1 MANNPQQREKTD
13 CFYRITTDQTTLYAL
28 SAQFIRFYF
37 QTAKSTV
44 STEKFAK
51 DFFVRNMI
59 EQNNPVLDIPFFLN
73 SIKKDFFPKEFRLIL
88 DPNNT
93 NAGGEDP
100 KKTISDAFLLRK
112 REIIAYYEELLKIAL
127 QSNTPTKLMTIAEFA
142 EYLSISQDTARE
154 LIKTNKI
161 PYYAISERGFRIS
174 VTALN
179 TFLAAKKSNKVAVT
193 SEIDGSKSFTA
204 IRDARAKQKVQ
215 KQAQQPQKSS
225 NTNAKPQ
232 QEQQK
237 KNQGQ
242 AQNQQKSKPNNQ
254 QNNNKNK
261 PQNAQN
267 QAKPK
272 PQKQQQI
279 GENQRKNSAVEA
291 EKEKKDDFVMPT
303 VKTLDVSINEPKKKQ
318 ESGVEKFNFDDPKNI
333 DFVGEDAETTLVDAP
348 KEQKEEKE
356 SKNETTE
363 NQNENQEKVSNDAP
377 LEQSNSA
384 KSEDKK
390 PKIDLEELNA
400 KPIPTKNELTIT
412 EAERQL
418 DEALKAQAEG
428 KSISDEKQEKP
439 EKPQKKARK
448 KKVEVFG
455 ADLTIDDM
463 MAEVKKAAKE
473 EPESAD
479 NKDVQAEE
487 KFSFDTEEEPED
499 IPKEPEESSKI
510 NADSDLDAEKETK
523 IQDEKTTK
531 EDTQP
536 TKKENTNTA
545 NEELDDADI
554 AKSITQ
560 ELSNQSSEEA
570 SNNADVE
577 PFGFSDDDFD
587 EDSIIT
593 PFVPAPHAD
602 AFADVEQGEEN
613 KENSSFDIIKENAD
627 EESDEAKKEPKA
639 AKKRRPS
646 IKYNTKE

>member
-13 CFYRITTDQTTLYAL
+13 CFYRITTDQTTLYAF

-73 SIKKDFFPKEFRLIL
+73 SIKKDFFPKEFRLML
-88 DPNNT
+88 DPNNQ
-93 NAGGEDP
+93 NAGGEEP

-112 REIIAYYEELLKIAL
+112 REVIAYYEELLKIAL

-161 PYYAISERGFRIS
+161 PYYALSERGFRIS

-179 TFLAAKKSNKVAVT
+179 TFLAAKKSNKIAVT
-193 SEIDGSKSFTA
+193 SEIDGNKSFTA
-204 IRDARAKQKVQ
+204 IRDARANQKAQ
-215 KQAQQPQKSS
+215 RQAQQPQKPS
-225 NTNAKPQ
+225 NISTKQQ

-242 AQNQQKSKPNNQ
+242 TQNQQKDKPNNQ
-254 QNNNKNK
+254 QNNNQNK

-333 DFVGEDAETTLVDAP
+333 DFVGEDAETTLIDAP
-348 KEQKEEKE
+348 KEQEEEKDL
-356 SKNETTE
+356 KNKPTGNTG
-363 NQNENQEKVSNDAP
+363 KASNDAP
-377 LEQSNSA
+377 LEQSEST
-384 KSEDKK
+384 KSEDEK

-400 KPIPTKNELTIT
+400 KPIPTVNALTIT

-428 KSISDEKQEKP
+428 KSTPDEKQEKP

-448 KKVEVFG
+448 KNVEVFG

-463 MAEVKKAAKE
+463 MVEVEKVAKE

-487 KFSFDTEEEPED
+487 KFNFDTEEEQ
-499 IPKEPEESSKI
+499 KEVEKSNET
-510 NADSDLDAEKETK
+510 NADGDLDSENYAEKPIEEDVKATR
-523 IQDEKTTK
+523 K
-531 EDTQP
+531 ES
-536 TKKENTNTA
+536 KNTA

-554 AKSITQ
+554 AKSIAQ
-560 ELSNQSSEEA
+560 ELSNRSSEEA

-577 PFGFSDDDFD
+577 PFDFSDDDFD

-593 PFVPAPHAD
+593 PVTSAPHTENSVMEAQK
-602 AFADVEQGEEN
+602 EQKE
-613 KENSSFDIIKENAD
+613 ENSSFDIIKENAD

-639 AKKRRPS
+639 AKKHRPL

>member
-51 DFFVRNMI
+51 DFFVRNLI

-73 SIKKDFFPKEFRLIL
+73 SIKKDFFPKEFRLML
-88 DPNNT
+88 DPNNQ
-93 NAGGEDP
+93 NAGGEET

-112 REIIAYYEELLKIAL
+112 REVIAYYEELLKIAL

-161 PYYAISERGFRIS
+161 PYYALSERGFRIS

-179 TFLAAKKSNKVAVT
+179 TFLAAKKSNKIAVT
-193 SEIDGSKSFTA
+193 SEIDGNKSFTA
-204 IRDARAKQKVQ
+204 IRDARANQKAQ
-215 KQAQQPQKSS
+215 RQAQQPQKPS
-225 NTNAKPQ
+225 NTSTKQQ

-242 AQNQQKSKPNNQ
+242 TQNQQKDKPNNQ
-254 QNNNKNK
+254 QNNNQNK
-261 PQNAQN
+261 PQNVQN

-333 DFVGEDAETTLVDAP
+333 DFVGEDAETTLIDAP
-348 KEQKEEKE
+348 KEQEEEKDL
-356 SKNETTE
+356 KNEPTE
-363 NQNENQEKVSNDAP
+363 NTGKASNDAP
-377 LEQSNSA
+377 LEQSESI
-384 KSEDKK
+384 KSEDEK

-400 KPIPTKNELTIT
+400 KPIPTVNALTIT

-428 KSISDEKQEKP
+428 KSTPDEKQEKP

-448 KKVEVFG
+448 KNVEVFG

-463 MAEVKKAAKE
+463 MVEVEKAAKE

-487 KFSFDTEEEPED
+487 KFNFDTEEEQ
-499 IPKEPEESSKI
+499 KEVEKSNET
-510 NADSDLDAEKETK
+510 NGDGDLDSENYAEKPIEEDVKATR
-523 IQDEKTTK
+523 K
-531 EDTQP
+531 ES
-536 TKKENTNTA
+536 KNTA

-554 AKSITQ
+554 AKSIAQ
-560 ELSNQSSEEA
+560 ELSNRSSEEA

-577 PFGFSDDDFD
+577 PFDFSDDDFD

-593 PFVPAPHAD
+593 PVTSAPHTENSVMEAQK
-602 AFADVEQGEEN
+602 EQKE
-613 KENSSFDIIKENAD
+613 ENSSFDIIRENAD
-627 EESDEAKKEPKA
+627 EESDEAKKEPEA
-639 AKKRRPS
+639 AKKHRPL

>member
-28 SAQFIRFYF
+28 SVQFIRFYF

-204 IRDARAKQKVQ
+204 IRDARAKQKAQ
-215 KQAQQPQKSS
+215 KQAQQPQKPS
-225 NTNAKPQ
+225 NINTKQQ

-237 KNQGQ
+237 KNHEQ
-242 AQNQQKSKPNNQ
+242 AQNQQKNKPNNQ
-254 QNNNKNK
+254 QNSNQNK
-261 PQNAQN
+261 PQQSQN

-272 PQKQQQI
+272 PQKQQQNS
-279 GENQRKNSAVEA
+279 ENQRKNSVVEA
-291 EKEKKDDFVMPT
+291 EKEKKDNFVMPP

-318 ESGVEKFNFDDPKNI
+318 ESDVEKFDFDDPKNI

-377 LEQSNSA
+377 LEQSE
-384 KSEDKK
+384 SEKPEDEK

-479 NKDVQAEE
+479 NKDVQVKE

-499 IPKEPEESSKI
+499 ALKEPKKSSKI
-510 NADSDLDAEKETK
+510 NANRDLDVENDAEKSVE
-523 IQDEKTTK
+523 
-531 EDTQP
+531 EDAQP
-536 TKKENTNTA
+536 TEKENTNTA

-554 AKSITQ
+554 AKSIAQ

-577 PFGFSDDDFD
+577 PFDFSDDDFD

-593 PFVPAPHAD
+593 PVTSAPHTENSVMEAQK
-602 AFADVEQGEEN
+602 EQKE
-613 KENSSFDIIKENAD
+613 ENSSSDIIKENAD

-639 AKKRRPS
+639 AKKHRPL

>member
-51 DFFVRNMI
+51 DFFMRNLI

-73 SIKKDFFPKEFRLIL
+73 SIKKDFFPKEFRLML
-88 DPNNT
+88 DPNNQ
-93 NAGGEDP
+93 NAGGEET

-112 REIIAYYEELLKIAL
+112 REVIAYYEELLKIAL

-161 PYYAISERGFRIS
+161 PYYALSERGFRIS

-179 TFLAAKKSNKVAVT
+179 TFLAAKKSNKIAVT
-193 SEIDGSKSFTA
+193 SEIDGNKSFTA
-204 IRDARAKQKVQ
+204 IRDARANQKAQ
-215 KQAQQPQKSS
+215 RQAQQPQKPS
-225 NTNAKPQ
+225 NTSTKQQ

-242 AQNQQKSKPNNQ
+242 TQNQQKDKPNNQ
-254 QNNNKNK
+254 QNNNQNK
-261 PQNAQN
+261 PQNVQN

-333 DFVGEDAETTLVDAP
+333 DFVGEDAETTLIDAP
-348 KEQKEEKE
+348 KEQEEEKDL
-356 SKNETTE
+356 KNKPTE
-363 NQNENQEKVSNDAP
+363 NTGKASNDAP
-377 LEQSNSA
+377 LEQSESI
-384 KSEDKK
+384 KSEDEK

-400 KPIPTKNELTIT
+400 KPIPTVNALTIT

-428 KSISDEKQEKP
+428 KSTPDEKQEKP

-448 KKVEVFG
+448 KNVEVFG

-463 MAEVKKAAKE
+463 MVEVEKVAKE

-487 KFSFDTEEEPED
+487 KFNFDTEEEQ
-499 IPKEPEESSKI
+499 KEVEKSNET
-510 NADSDLDAEKETK
+510 NGDGDLDSENYAEKPIEEDVKATR
-523 IQDEKTTK
+523 K
-531 EDTQP
+531 ES
-536 TKKENTNTA
+536 KNTA

-554 AKSITQ
+554 AKSIAQ
-560 ELSNQSSEEA
+560 ERSNRSSEEA

-577 PFGFSDDDFD
+577 PFDFSDDDFD

-593 PFVPAPHAD
+593 PVTSAPHTENSVMEAQK
-602 AFADVEQGEEN
+602 EQKE
-613 KENSSFDIIKENAD
+613 ENSSFDIIKENAD

-639 AKKRRPS
+639 AKKHRPL

>member
-51 DFFVRNMI
+51 DFFVRNLI

-73 SIKKDFFPKEFRLIL
+73 SIKKDFFPKEFRLML
-88 DPNNT
+88 DPNSQ
-93 NAGGEDP
+93 NAGGEEP

-112 REIIAYYEELLKIAL
+112 REVIAYYEELLKIAL

-161 PYYAISERGFRIS
+161 PYYALSERGFRIS
-174 VTALN
+174 VTAMN
-179 TFLAAKKSNKVAVT
+179 TFLAAKKSNKIAVT
-193 SEIDGSKSFTA
+193 SEIDGGKSFTA
-204 IRDARAKQKVQ
+204 IRDTRTKQKTQ
-215 KQAQQPQKSS
+215 KQAQQLQKPS
-225 NTNAKPQ
+225 NINTKQQ

-237 KNQGQ
+237 KNHEQ
-242 AQNQQKSKPNNQ
+242 AQNQQKNKPNNQ
-254 QNNNKNK
+254 QNSNQNKS
-261 PQNAQN
+261 QQSQN

-272 PQKQQQI
+272 PQKRQQN
-279 GENQRKNSAVEA
+279 GENQRKNSAIEA
-291 EKEKKDDFVMPT
+291 EKEKKDNFVMPP

-318 ESGVEKFNFDDPKNI
+318 ESDVEKFDFDDPKNI
-333 DFVGEDAETTLVDAP
+333 DFVGEDAENALVDAP
-348 KEQKEEKE
+348 KEQGEEKE
-356 SKNETTE
+356 SKNKTTE

-384 KSEDKK
+384 KSEDEK

-479 NKDVQAEE
+479 DKDVQVEE

-499 IPKEPEESSKI
+499 ALKEPKKSSKI
-510 NADSDLDAEKETK
+510 NADRDLDVENDAEKSVE
-523 IQDEKTTK
+523 
-531 EDTQP
+531 EDAQP
-536 TKKENTNTA
+536 TEKENTNTA

-554 AKSITQ
+554 AKSIAQ

-577 PFGFSDDDFD
+577 SFDFSDDDFD
-587 EDSIIT
+587 EEDSIIT
-593 PFVPAPHAD
+593 PFAPASRAD
-602 AFADVEQGEEN
+602 AFASVEQEEGRE
-613 KENSSFDIIKENAD
+613 ENSSFDIIEENAD
-627 EESDEAKKEPKA
+627 EESDKVKKEPKTA
-639 AKKRRPS
+639 RKRRPS

>member
-254 QNNNKNK
+254 QNSNQNK
-261 PQNAQN
+261 PQQPQN
-267 QAKPK
+267 QTKPK
-272 PQKQQQI
+272 PQKQQQNS
-279 GENQRKNSAVEA
+279 ENQRKNSVVEA
-291 EKEKKDDFVMPT
+291 EKEKKDNFVMPP

-318 ESGVEKFNFDDPKNI
+318 ESDVEKFDFDDPKNI

-377 LEQSNSA
+377 LEQSE
-384 KSEDKK
+384 SEKPEDEK

-499 IPKEPEESSKI
+499 ALKESKKSSKI
-510 NADSDLDAEKETK
+510 NADRDLDVENDAEKSVE
-523 IQDEKTTK
+523 
-531 EDTQP
+531 EDAQP
-536 TKKENTNTA
+536 TEKENTNTA

-554 AKSITQ
+554 AKSIAQ
-560 ELSNQSSEEA
+560 ELSNQISEEA

-577 PFGFSDDDFD
+577 PFDFSDDDFD

-593 PFVPAPHAD
+593 PFAPASRAD
-602 AFADVEQGEEN
+602 AFAGVEQEEGRE
-613 KENSSFDIIKENAD
+613 ENSSFDIIEENAD
-627 EESDEAKKEPKA
+627 EESDKVKKESKTA
-639 AKKRRPS
+639 RKRRPL

>member
-51 DFFVRNMI
+51 DFFVRNLI

-73 SIKKDFFPKEFRLIL
+73 SIKKDFFPKEFRLML
-88 DPNNT
+88 DPNNQ
-93 NAGGEDP
+93 NAGGEET

-112 REIIAYYEELLKIAL
+112 REVIAYYEELLKIAL

-161 PYYAISERGFRIS
+161 PYYALSERGFRIS

-179 TFLAAKKSNKVAVT
+179 TFLAAKKSNKIAVT

-204 IRDARAKQKVQ
+204 IRDARVNQKAQ
-215 KQAQQPQKSS
+215 RQGQQPQKPS
-225 NTNAKPQ
+225 NTNTKQQ

-242 AQNQQKSKPNNQ
+242 TQNQQKDKPNNQ
-254 QNNNKNK
+254 QNNNQNK

-279 GENQRKNSAVEA
+279 SENQRKNSAVEA

-333 DFVGEDAETTLVDAP
+333 DFVGEDTETTLIDAP
-348 KEQKEEKE
+348 KEQEEEKDL
-356 SKNETTE
+356 KNKPTE
-363 NQNENQEKVSNDAP
+363 NTGKASNDAP
-377 LEQSNSA
+377 LEQSEST
-384 KSEDKK
+384 KSEDEK

-400 KPIPTKNELTIT
+400 KPIPTVNALTIT

-418 DEALKAQAEG
+418 DEALKAQEEG
-428 KSISDEKQEKP
+428 KSTPDEKQEKP

-448 KKVEVFG
+448 KNVEVFG

-463 MAEVKKAAKE
+463 MVEVEKVAKE

-487 KFSFDTEEEPED
+487 KFNFDTEEEQ
-499 IPKEPEESSKI
+499 KEVEKSNET
-510 NADSDLDAEKETK
+510 NGDGDLDSENYAEKPIEEDVKATR
-523 IQDEKTTK
+523 K
-531 EDTQP
+531 ES
-536 TKKENTNTA
+536 KNTA

-554 AKSITQ
+554 AKSIAQ
-560 ELSNQSSEEA
+560 ELSNRSSEEA

-577 PFGFSDDDFD
+577 PFDFSDDDFD

-593 PFVPAPHAD
+593 PVTSAPHTENSVMEAQK
-602 AFADVEQGEEN
+602 EQKE
-613 KENSSFDIIKENAD
+613 ENSSFDIIKENAD

-639 AKKRRPS
+639 AKKHRPL

>member
-51 DFFVRNMI
+51 DFFVRNLI

-73 SIKKDFFPKEFRLIL
+73 SIKKDFFPKEFRLML
-88 DPNNT
+88 DPNNQ
-93 NAGGEDP
+93 NAGGEET

-112 REIIAYYEELLKIAL
+112 REVIAYYEELLKIAL

-161 PYYAISERGFRIS
+161 PYYALSERGFRIS

-179 TFLAAKKSNKVAVT
+179 TFLAAKKSNKIAVT
-193 SEIDGSKSFTA
+193 SEIDGNKSFTA
-204 IRDARAKQKVQ
+204 IRDARANQKAQ
-215 KQAQQPQKSS
+215 RQAQQPQKPS
-225 NTNAKPQ
+225 NTSTKQQ

-242 AQNQQKSKPNNQ
+242 TQNQQKDKPNNQ
-254 QNNNKNK
+254 QNNNQNK

-333 DFVGEDAETTLVDAP
+333 DFVGEDAETTLIDAP
-348 KEQKEEKE
+348 KEQEEEKDL
-356 SKNETTE
+356 KNKPTE
-363 NQNENQEKVSNDAP
+363 NTGKASNDAP
-377 LEQSNSA
+377 LEQSEST
-384 KSEDKK
+384 KSEDEK

-400 KPIPTKNELTIT
+400 KPIPTVNALTIT

-428 KSISDEKQEKP
+428 KSTPDEKQEKP

-448 KKVEVFG
+448 KNVEVFG

-463 MAEVKKAAKE
+463 MVEVEKVAKE

-487 KFSFDTEEEPED
+487 KFNFDTEEEQ
-499 IPKEPEESSKI
+499 KEVEKSNET
-510 NADSDLDAEKETK
+510 NGDGDLDSENYAEKPIEEDVKATR
-523 IQDEKTTK
+523 K
-531 EDTQP
+531 ES
-536 TKKENTNTA
+536 KNTV

-554 AKSITQ
+554 AKSIAQ
-560 ELSNQSSEEA
+560 ELSNRSSEKA

-577 PFGFSDDDFD
+577 PFDFSDDDFD

-593 PFVPAPHAD
+593 PVTSAPHTENSVMEAQK
-602 AFADVEQGEEN
+602 EQKE
-613 KENSSFDIIKENAD
+613 ENSSFDIIKENAD

-639 AKKRRPS
+639 AKKHRPL

>member
-204 IRDARAKQKVQ
+204 IRDTRAKQKVQ

-254 QNNNKNK
+254 QNSNQNK
-261 PQNAQN
+261 PQQPQN
-267 QAKPK
+267 QTKPK
-272 PQKQQQI
+272 PQKQQQNS
-279 GENQRKNSAVEA
+279 ENQRKNSVVEA
-291 EKEKKDDFVMPT
+291 EKEKKDNFVMPP

-318 ESGVEKFNFDDPKNI
+318 ESDVEKFDFDDPKNI

-363 NQNENQEKVSNDAP
+363 NQKENQEKVSNDAP
-377 LEQSNSA
+377 LEQSE
-384 KSEDKK
+384 SEKPEDEK

-499 IPKEPEESSKI
+499 ALKESKKSSKI
-510 NADSDLDAEKETK
+510 NADRDLDVENDAEKSVE
-523 IQDEKTTK
+523 
-531 EDTQP
+531 EDAQP
-536 TKKENTNTA
+536 TEKENTNTA

-554 AKSITQ
+554 AKSIAQ

-577 PFGFSDDDFD
+577 PFDFSDDDFD

-593 PFVPAPHAD
+593 PFAPASRAD
-602 AFADVEQGEEN
+602 AFAGVEQEEGRE
-613 KENSSFDIIKENAD
+613 ENSSFDIIEENAD
-627 EESDEAKKEPKA
+627 EESDKVKKESKTA
-639 AKKRRPS
+639 RKRRPL

>member
-51 DFFVRNMI
+51 DFFVRNLI

-73 SIKKDFFPKEFRLIL
+73 SIKKDFFPKEFRLML
-88 DPNNT
+88 DPNNQ
-93 NAGGEDP
+93 NAGGEET

-112 REIIAYYEELLKIAL
+112 REVIAYYEELLKIAL

-161 PYYAISERGFRIS
+161 PYYALSERGFRIS

-179 TFLAAKKSNKVAVT
+179 TFLAAKKSNKIAVT
-193 SEIDGSKSFTA
+193 SEIDGNKSFTA
-204 IRDARAKQKVQ
+204 IRDARANQKAQ
-215 KQAQQPQKSS
+215 RQAQQPQKPS
-225 NTNAKPQ
+225 NTSTKQQ

-242 AQNQQKSKPNNQ
+242 TQNQQKDKPNNQ
-254 QNNNKNK
+254 QNNNQNK

-279 GENQRKNSAVEA
+279 GENQRKNSIIEA

-348 KEQKEEKE
+348 KEQEEEKDL
-356 SKNETTE
+356 KNEPTE
-363 NQNENQEKVSNDAP
+363 NTGKASNDAP
-377 LEQSNSA
+377 LEQSESI
-384 KSEDKK
+384 KSEDEK

-400 KPIPTKNELTIT
+400 KPIPTVNALTIT

-428 KSISDEKQEKP
+428 KSTPDEKQEKP

-448 KKVEVFG
+448 KNVEVFG

-463 MAEVKKAAKE
+463 MVEVEKAAKE

-487 KFSFDTEEEPED
+487 KFNFDTEEEQ
-499 IPKEPEESSKI
+499 KEVEKSNET
-510 NADSDLDAEKETK
+510 NGDGDLDSENYAEKPIEEDVKATR
-523 IQDEKTTK
+523 K
-531 EDTQP
+531 ES
-536 TKKENTNTA
+536 KNTA

-554 AKSITQ
+554 AKSIAQ
-560 ELSNQSSEEA
+560 ELSNRSSEEA

-577 PFGFSDDDFD
+577 PFDFSDDDFD

-593 PFVPAPHAD
+593 PVTSAPHTENSVMEAQK
-602 AFADVEQGEEN
+602 EQKE
-613 KENSSFDIIKENAD
+613 ENSSFDIIKENAD

-639 AKKRRPS
+639 AKKHRPL

>member
-51 DFFVRNMI
+51 DFFVRNLI

-73 SIKKDFFPKEFRLIL
+73 SIKKDFFPKEFRLML
-88 DPNNT
+88 DPNSQ
-93 NAGGEDP
+93 NAGGEEP

-112 REIIAYYEELLKIAL
+112 REVIAYYEELLKIAL

-161 PYYAISERGFRIS
+161 PYYALSERGFRIS
-174 VTALN
+174 VTAMN
-179 TFLAAKKSNKVAVT
+179 TFLAAKKSNKIAVI
-193 SEIDGSKSFTA
+193 SEIDGGKSFTA
-204 IRDARAKQKVQ
+204 IRDTRTKQKTQ
-215 KQAQQPQKSS
+215 KQAQQLQKPS
-225 NTNAKPQ
+225 NINTKQQ

-237 KNQGQ
+237 KNHEQ
-242 AQNQQKSKPNNQ
+242 AQNQQKNKPNNQ
-254 QNNNKNK
+254 QNSNQNK
-261 PQNAQN
+261 PQQSQN

-272 PQKQQQI
+272 PQKRQQN
-279 GENQRKNSAVEA
+279 GENQRKNSAIEA
-291 EKEKKDDFVMPT
+291 EKEKKDNFVMPP

-318 ESGVEKFNFDDPKNI
+318 ESDVEKFDFDDPKNI
-333 DFVGEDAETTLVDAP
+333 DFVGEDAENALVDAP
-348 KEQKEEKE
+348 KEQGEEKE
-356 SKNETTE
+356 SKNKTTE

-384 KSEDKK
+384 KSEDEK

-479 NKDVQAEE
+479 DKDVQVEE

-499 IPKEPEESSKI
+499 ALKEPKKSSKI
-510 NADSDLDAEKETK
+510 NADRDLDVENDAEKSVE
-523 IQDEKTTK
+523 
-531 EDTQP
+531 EDAQP
-536 TKKENTNTA
+536 TEKENTNTA

-554 AKSITQ
+554 AKSIAQ

-577 PFGFSDDDFD
+577 SFDFSDDDFD
-587 EDSIIT
+587 EEDSIIT
-593 PFVPAPHAD
+593 PFAPASRAD
-602 AFADVEQGEEN
+602 AFASVEQEEGRE
-613 KENSSFDIIKENAD
+613 ENSSFDIIEENAD
-627 EESDEAKKEPKA
+627 EESDKVKKEPKTA
-639 AKKRRPS
+639 RKRRPS

>member
-204 IRDARAKQKVQ
+204 IRDARAKQKAQ
-215 KQAQQPQKSS
+215 KQAQQPQKPS
-225 NTNAKPQ
+225 NINTKQQ

-237 KNQGQ
+237 KNHEQ
-242 AQNQQKSKPNNQ
+242 AQNQQKNKPNNQ
-254 QNNNKNK
+254 QNSNQNK
-261 PQNAQN
+261 PQQSQN

-272 PQKQQQI
+272 PQKQQQNS
-279 GENQRKNSAVEA
+279 ENQRKNSVVEA
-291 EKEKKDDFVMPT
+291 EKEKKDNFVMPP

-318 ESGVEKFNFDDPKNI
+318 ESDVEKFDFDDPKNI

-377 LEQSNSA
+377 LEQSE
-384 KSEDKK
+384 SEKPEDEK

-479 NKDVQAEE
+479 NKDLQVKE

-499 IPKEPEESSKI
+499 ALKEPKKSSKI
-510 NADSDLDAEKETK
+510 NANRDLDVENDAEKSVE
-523 IQDEKTTK
+523 
-531 EDTQP
+531 EDAQP
-536 TKKENTNTA
+536 TEKENTNTA

-554 AKSITQ
+554 AKSIAQ

-577 PFGFSDDDFD
+577 PFDFSDDDFD

-593 PFVPAPHAD
+593 PVTSAPHTENSVMEAQK
-602 AFADVEQGEEN
+602 EQKE
-613 KENSSFDIIKENAD
+613 ENSSSDIIKENAD

-639 AKKRRPS
+639 AKKHRPL

>member
-204 IRDARAKQKVQ
+204 IRDARAKQKAQ
-215 KQAQQPQKSS
+215 KQAHQPQKPS
-225 NTNAKPQ
+225 NINTKQQ

-237 KNQGQ
+237 KNHEQ
-242 AQNQQKSKPNNQ
+242 AQNQQKNKPNNQ
-254 QNNNKNK
+254 QNSNQNK
-261 PQNAQN
+261 PQQSQN

-272 PQKQQQI
+272 PQKQQQNS
-279 GENQRKNSAVEA
+279 ENQRKNSVVEA
-291 EKEKKDDFVMPT
+291 EKEKKDNFVMPP

-318 ESGVEKFNFDDPKNI
+318 ESDVEKFDFDDPKNI

-377 LEQSNSA
+377 LEQSE
-384 KSEDKK
+384 SEKPEDEK

-479 NKDVQAEE
+479 NKDVQVKE

-499 IPKEPEESSKI
+499 ALKEPKKSSKI
-510 NADSDLDAEKETK
+510 NANRDLDVENDAEKSVE
-523 IQDEKTTK
+523 
-531 EDTQP
+531 EDAQP
-536 TKKENTNTA
+536 TEKENTNTA

-554 AKSITQ
+554 AKSIAQ

-577 PFGFSDDDFD
+577 PFDFSDDDFD

-593 PFVPAPHAD
+593 PVTSAPHTENSVMEAQK
-602 AFADVEQGEEN
+602 EQKE
-613 KENSSFDIIKENAD
+613 ENSSSDIIKENAD

-639 AKKRRPS
+639 AKKHRPL

>member
-73 SIKKDFFPKEFRLIL
+73 SIKKDFFPKEFRLML
-88 DPNNT
+88 DPNNQ
-93 NAGGEDP
+93 NAGVEES

-112 REIIAYYEELLKIAL
+112 REVIAYYEELLKIAL

-161 PYYAISERGFRIS
+161 PYYALSERGFRIS

-179 TFLAAKKSNKVAVT
+179 TFLAAKKSNKIAVT
-193 SEIDGSKSFTA
+193 SEIDGNKSFTA
-204 IRDARAKQKVQ
+204 IRDARANQKAQ
-215 KQAQQPQKSS
+215 RQAQQPQKPS
-225 NTNAKPQ
+225 NISTKQQ

-242 AQNQQKSKPNNQ
+242 TQNQQKDKPNNQ
-254 QNNNKNK
+254 QNNNQNK

-267 QAKPK
+267 QVKPK

-333 DFVGEDAETTLVDAP
+333 DFVGEDAETTLIDAP
-348 KEQKEEKE
+348 KEQEEEKDL
-356 SKNETTE
+356 KNKPTE
-363 NQNENQEKVSNDAP
+363 NTGKASNDAP
-377 LEQSNSA
+377 LEQSEST
-384 KSEDKK
+384 KSEDEK

-400 KPIPTKNELTIT
+400 KPIPTVNALTIT

-428 KSISDEKQEKP
+428 KSTPDEKQEKP

-448 KKVEVFG
+448 KNVEVFG

-463 MAEVKKAAKE
+463 MVEVEKVAKE

-487 KFSFDTEEEPED
+487 KFNFDTEEEQ
-499 IPKEPEESSKI
+499 KEVEKSNET
-510 NADSDLDAEKETK
+510 NGDGDLDSENYAEKPIEEDVKATR
-523 IQDEKTTK
+523 K
-531 EDTQP
+531 ES
-536 TKKENTNTA
+536 KNTA

-554 AKSITQ
+554 AKSIAQ
-560 ELSNQSSEEA
+560 ELSNRSSEEA

-577 PFGFSDDDFD
+577 PFDFSDDDFD

-593 PFVPAPHAD
+593 PVTSAPHTENSVMEAQK
-602 AFADVEQGEEN
+602 EQKE
-613 KENSSFDIIKENAD
+613 ENSSFDIIKENAD

-639 AKKRRPS
+639 AKKHRPL

>member
-73 SIKKDFFPKEFRLIL
+73 SIKKDFFPKEFRLML
-88 DPNNT
+88 DPNSQ
-93 NAGGEDP
+93 NAGGEEP

-112 REIIAYYEELLKIAL
+112 REVIAYYEELLKIAL

-161 PYYAISERGFRIS
+161 PYYALSERGFRIS

-179 TFLAAKKSNKVAVT
+179 TFLAAKKSNKIAVT

-204 IRDARAKQKVQ
+204 IRDARVNQKAQ
-215 KQAQQPQKSS
+215 RQAQQPQKSS
-225 NTNAKPQ
+225 NTSTKPQ

-237 KNQGQ
+237 KSQEQ
-242 AQNQQKSKPNNQ
+242 VKNQQKNKPNNQ
-254 QNNNKNK
+254 QNNSQNK
-261 PQNAQN
+261 PQQSQN
-267 QAKPK
+267 QTKPK
-272 PQKQQQI
+272 LQKQQQI
-279 GENQRKNSAVEA
+279 SENQRKNSIIEA

-348 KEQKEEKE
+348 KEQEEEKDL
-356 SKNETTE
+356 KNEPTE
-363 NQNENQEKVSNDAP
+363 NTGKASNDAP
-377 LEQSNSA
+377 LEQSESI
-384 KSEDKK
+384 KSEDEK

-400 KPIPTKNELTIT
+400 KPIPTVNALTIT

-428 KSISDEKQEKP
+428 KSTPDEKQEKP

-448 KKVEVFG
+448 KNVEVFG

-463 MAEVKKAAKE
+463 MVEVEKAAKE

-487 KFSFDTEEEPED
+487 KFNFDTEEEQ
-499 IPKEPEESSKI
+499 KEVEKSNET
-510 NADSDLDAEKETK
+510 NGDGDLDSENYAEKPIEEDVKATR
-523 IQDEKTTK
+523 K
-531 EDTQP
+531 ES
-536 TKKENTNTA
+536 KNTA

-554 AKSITQ
+554 AKSIAQ
-560 ELSNQSSEEA
+560 ELSNRSSEEA

-577 PFGFSDDDFD
+577 PFDFSDDDFD

-593 PFVPAPHAD
+593 PVTSAPHTENSVMEAQK
-602 AFADVEQGEEN
+602 EQKE
-613 KENSSFDIIKENAD
+613 ENSSFDIIKENAD

-639 AKKRRPS
+639 AKKHRPL

>member
-51 DFFVRNMI
+51 DFFVRNLI

-73 SIKKDFFPKEFRLIL
+73 SIKKDFFPKEFRLML
-88 DPNNT
+88 DPNSQ
-93 NAGGEDP
+93 NAGGEEP

-112 REIIAYYEELLKIAL
+112 REVIAYYEELLKIAL

-161 PYYAISERGFRIS
+161 PYYALSERGFRIS
-174 VTALN
+174 VTAMN
-179 TFLAAKKSNKVAVT
+179 TFLAAKKSNKIAVT
-193 SEIDGSKSFTA
+193 SEIDGGKSFTA
-204 IRDARAKQKVQ
+204 IRDTRTKQKTQ
-215 KQAQQPQKSS
+215 KQAQQLQKPS
-225 NTNAKPQ
+225 NINTKQQ

-237 KNQGQ
+237 KNHKQT
-242 AQNQQKSKPNNQ
+242 QNQQKNKPNNQ
-254 QNNNKNK
+254 QNSNQNK
-261 PQNAQN
+261 PQQSQN

-272 PQKQQQI
+272 PQKRQQN
-279 GENQRKNSAVEA
+279 GENQRKNSAIEA
-291 EKEKKDDFVMPT
+291 EKEKKDNFVMPP

-318 ESGVEKFNFDDPKNI
+318 ESDVEKFDFDDPKNI
-333 DFVGEDAETTLVDAP
+333 DFVGEDAENALVDAP
-348 KEQKEEKE
+348 KEQGEEKE
-356 SKNETTE
+356 SKNKTTE

-384 KSEDKK
+384 KSEDEK

-473 EPESAD
+473 EPENAD
-479 NKDVQAEE
+479 GKDVQVEE

-499 IPKEPEESSKI
+499 ALKEPKKSSKI
-510 NADSDLDAEKETK
+510 NADRDLDVENDAEKSVE
-523 IQDEKTTK
+523 
-531 EDTQP
+531 EDAQP
-536 TKKENTNTA
+536 TEKENTNTA

-554 AKSITQ
+554 AKSIAQ

-577 PFGFSDDDFD
+577 SFDFSDDDFD
-587 EDSIIT
+587 EEDSIIT
-593 PFVPAPHAD
+593 PFAPASRAD
-602 AFADVEQGEEN
+602 AFASVEQEEGRE
-613 KENSSFDIIKENAD
+613 ENSSFDIIEENAD
-627 EESDEAKKEPKA
+627 EESDKVKKEPKTA
-639 AKKRRPS
+639 RKRRPS

>member
-51 DFFVRNMI
+51 DFFVRNLI

-73 SIKKDFFPKEFRLIL
+73 SIKKDFFPKEFRLML
-88 DPNNT
+88 DPNNQ
-93 NAGGEDP
+93 NAGGEET

-112 REIIAYYEELLKIAL
+112 REVIAYYEELLKIAL

-179 TFLAAKKSNKVAVT
+179 TFLAAKKSNKVVVT

-254 QNNNKNK
+254 QNSNQNK
-261 PQNAQN
+261 PQQPQN
-267 QAKPK
+267 QTKPK
-272 PQKQQQI
+272 PQKQQQNS
-279 GENQRKNSAVEA
+279 ENQRKNSVVEA
-291 EKEKKDDFVMPT
+291 EKEKKDNFVMPP

-318 ESGVEKFNFDDPKNI
+318 ESDVEKFDFDDPKNI

-363 NQNENQEKVSNDAP
+363 NQNKNQEKVSNDAP
-377 LEQSNSA
+377 LEQSE
-384 KSEDKK
+384 SEKPEDEK

-499 IPKEPEESSKI
+499 ALKESKKSSKI
-510 NADSDLDAEKETK
+510 NADRDLDVENDAEKSVE
-523 IQDEKTTK
+523 
-531 EDTQP
+531 EDAQP
-536 TKKENTNTA
+536 TEKENTNTA

-554 AKSITQ
+554 AKSIAQ

-577 PFGFSDDDFD
+577 PFDFSDDDFD

-593 PFVPAPHAD
+593 PFAPASRAD
-602 AFADVEQGEEN
+602 AFAGVEQEEGRE
-613 KENSSFDIIKENAD
+613 ENSSFDIIEENAD
-627 EESDEAKKEPKA
+627 EESDKVKKESKTA
-639 AKKRRPS
+639 RKRRPL

>member
-73 SIKKDFFPKEFRLIL
+73 SIKKDFFPKEFRLML
-88 DPNNT
+88 DPNNQ
-93 NAGGEDP
+93 NAGGEEP

-112 REIIAYYEELLKIAL
+112 REVIAYYEELLKIAL

-161 PYYAISERGFRIS
+161 PYYALSERGFRIS

-179 TFLAAKKSNKVAVT
+179 TFLAAKKSNKIAVT

-204 IRDARAKQKVQ
+204 IRDARVNQKTQ
-215 KQAQQPQKSS
+215 RQAQQPQKPS
-225 NTNAKPQ
+225 NTSTKPQ

-242 AQNQQKSKPNNQ
+242 TQNQQKDKPNNQ
-254 QNNNKNK
+254 QNNNQNK

-279 GENQRKNSAVEA
+279 SENQRKNSAVEA

-333 DFVGEDAETTLVDAP
+333 DFVGEDAETTLIDAP
-348 KEQKEEKE
+348 KEQEEEKDL
-356 SKNETTE
+356 KNKPTE
-363 NQNENQEKVSNDAP
+363 NTGKASNDAP
-377 LEQSNSA
+377 LEQSEST
-384 KSEDKK
+384 KSEDEK

-400 KPIPTKNELTIT
+400 KPIPTVNALTIT

-418 DEALKAQAEG
+418 DEALKAQEEG
-428 KSISDEKQEKP
+428 KSTPDEKQEKP

-448 KKVEVFG
+448 KNVEVFG

-463 MAEVKKAAKE
+463 MVEVEKAAKE

-487 KFSFDTEEEPED
+487 KFNFDTEEEQ
-499 IPKEPEESSKI
+499 KEIEKSNET
-510 NADSDLDAEKETK
+510 NGDGDLDSENYAEKPIEEDVKATR
-523 IQDEKTTK
+523 K
-531 EDTQP
+531 ES
-536 TKKENTNTA
+536 KNTA

-554 AKSITQ
+554 AKSIAQ
-560 ELSNQSSEEA
+560 ELSNRSSEEA

-577 PFGFSDDDFD
+577 PFDFSDDDFD

-593 PFVPAPHAD
+593 PVTSAPHTENSVMEAQK
-602 AFADVEQGEEN
+602 EQKE
-613 KENSSFDIIKENAD
+613 ENSSFDIIRENAD

-639 AKKRRPS
+639 AKKHRPL

>member
-215 KQAQQPQKSS
+215 KQAQQPQ
-225 NTNAKPQ
+225 
-232 QEQQK
+232 
-237 KNQGQ
+237 NQT
-242 AQNQQKSKPNNQ
+242 
-254 QNNNKNK
+254 
-261 PQNAQN
+261 
-267 QAKPK
+267 KPK
-272 PQKQQQI
+272 PQKQQQNS
-279 GENQRKNSAVEA
+279 ENQRKNSVVEA
-291 EKEKKDDFVMPT
+291 EKEKKDNFVMPP

-318 ESGVEKFNFDDPKNI
+318 ESDVEKFDFDDPKNI

-363 NQNENQEKVSNDAP
+363 NQNKNQEKVSNDAP
-377 LEQSNSA
+377 LEQSE
-384 KSEDKK
+384 SEKPEDEK

-499 IPKEPEESSKI
+499 ALKESKKSSKI
-510 NADSDLDAEKETK
+510 NADRDLDVEKETK

-554 AKSITQ
+554 AKSIAQ

>member
-73 SIKKDFFPKEFRLIL
+73 SIKKDFFPKEFRLML
-88 DPNNT
+88 DPNNQ
-93 NAGGEDP
+93 NAEGEEP

-112 REIIAYYEELLKIAL
+112 REVIAYYEELLKIAL

-161 PYYAISERGFRIS
+161 PYYALSERGFRIS

-179 TFLAAKKSNKVAVT
+179 TFLAAKKSNKIAVT

-204 IRDARAKQKVQ
+204 IRDARVNQKAQ
-215 KQAQQPQKSS
+215 RQAQQPQKPS

-237 KNQGQ
+237 KSQGQ
-242 AQNQQKSKPNNQ
+242 AQNQSKNKTNNQ
-254 QNNNKNK
+254 QNNSQNK

-318 ESGVEKFNFDDPKNI
+318 ESGVEKFNFNDPKNI
-333 DFVGEDAETTLVDAP
+333 DFVGEDAETTLIDAP
-348 KEQKEEKE
+348 KEQEEEKDL
-356 SKNETTE
+356 KNKPTE
-363 NQNENQEKVSNDAP
+363 NTGKASNDAP
-377 LEQSNSA
+377 LEQSEST
-384 KSEDKK
+384 KSEDEK

-400 KPIPTKNELTIT
+400 KPIPTVNALTIT

-428 KSISDEKQEKP
+428 KSTPDEKQEKP

-448 KKVEVFG
+448 KNVEVFG

-463 MAEVKKAAKE
+463 MVEVEKVAKE

-479 NKDVQAEE
+479 NKDVQVEE
-487 KFSFDTEEEPED
+487 KFNFDTEEEQ
-499 IPKEPEESSKI
+499 KEVEKSNET
-510 NADSDLDAEKETK
+510 NGDGDLDSENYAEKPIEEDVKATR
-523 IQDEKTTK
+523 K
-531 EDTQP
+531 ES
-536 TKKENTNTA
+536 KNTA

-554 AKSITQ
+554 AKSIAQ
-560 ELSNQSSEEA
+560 ELSNRSSEEA

-577 PFGFSDDDFD
+577 PFDFSDDDFD

-593 PFVPAPHAD
+593 PVTSAPHTENSVMEAQK
-602 AFADVEQGEEN
+602 EQKE
-613 KENSSFDIIKENAD
+613 ENSSFDIIKENAD

-639 AKKRRPS
+639 AKKHRPL

>member
-51 DFFVRNMI
+51 DFFVRNLI

-254 QNNNKNK
+254 QNSNQNK
-261 PQNAQN
+261 PQQPQN
-267 QAKPK
+267 QTKPK
-272 PQKQQQI
+272 PQKQQQNS
-279 GENQRKNSAVEA
+279 ENQRKNSVVEA
-291 EKEKKDDFVMPT
+291 EKEKKDNFVMPP

-318 ESGVEKFNFDDPKNI
+318 ESDVEKFDFDDPKNI

-377 LEQSNSA
+377 LEQSE
-384 KSEDKK
+384 SEKPEDEK

-455 ADLTIDDM
+455 TDLTIDDM

-479 NKDVQAEE
+479 NKDVQVKE

-499 IPKEPEESSKI
+499 ALKEPKKSSKI
-510 NADSDLDAEKETK
+510 NANRDLDVENDAEKSVE
-523 IQDEKTTK
+523 
-531 EDTQP
+531 EDAQP
-536 TKKENTNTA
+536 TEKENTNTA

-554 AKSITQ
+554 AKSIAQ

-577 PFGFSDDDFD
+577 PFDFSDDDFD
-587 EDSIIT
+587 EYSIIT
-593 PFVPAPHAD
+593 PVTSAPHTENSVMEAQK
-602 AFADVEQGEEN
+602 EQKE
-613 KENSSFDIIKENAD
+613 ENSSSDIIKENAD

-639 AKKRRPS
+639 AKKHRPL

>member
-73 SIKKDFFPKEFRLIL
+73 SIKKDFFPKEFRLML
-88 DPNNT
+88 DPNSQ
-93 NAGGEDP
+93 NAGGEEP

-112 REIIAYYEELLKIAL
+112 REVIAYYEELLKIAL

-161 PYYAISERGFRIS
+161 PYYALSERGFRIS
-174 VTALN
+174 VTAMN
-179 TFLAAKKSNKVAVT
+179 TFLAAKKSNKIAVT

-204 IRDARAKQKVQ
+204 IRDARVNQKAQ
-215 KQAQQPQKSS
+215 RQAQQPQKPS
-225 NTNAKPQ
+225 NTSTKPQ

-237 KNQGQ
+237 KSQEQ
-242 AQNQQKSKPNNQ
+242 VKNQQKNKPNNQ
-254 QNNNKNK
+254 QNNSQNK
-261 PQNAQN
+261 PQQSQN
-267 QAKPK
+267 QTKPK
-272 PQKQQQI
+272 LQKQQQI

-333 DFVGEDAETTLVDAP
+333 DFVGEDAETTLIDAP
-348 KEQKEEKE
+348 KEQEEEKDL
-356 SKNETTE
+356 KNKPTE
-363 NQNENQEKVSNDAP
+363 NTGKASNDAP
-377 LEQSNSA
+377 LEQSEST
-384 KSEDKK
+384 KSEDEK

-400 KPIPTKNELTIT
+400 KPIPTVNALTIT

-428 KSISDEKQEKP
+428 KSTPDEKQEKL

-448 KKVEVFG
+448 KNIEVFG

-463 MAEVKKAAKE
+463 MVEVEKAAKE
-473 EPESAD
+473 KTESAD

-487 KFSFDTEEEPED
+487 KFNFNTEEEQ
-499 IPKEPEESSKI
+499 KEVEKSNET
-510 NADSDLDAEKETK
+510 NGDGDLDSENYAEKPIEEDVKATR
-523 IQDEKTTK
+523 K
-531 EDTQP
+531 ES
-536 TKKENTNTA
+536 KKTA

-554 AKSITQ
+554 AKSIAQ
-560 ELSNQSSEEA
+560 ELSNRSSEEA

-577 PFGFSDDDFD
+577 PFDFSDDDFD

-593 PFVPAPHAD
+593 PVTSAPHTENSVMEAQK
-602 AFADVEQGEEN
+602 EQKE
-613 KENSSFDIIKENAD
+613 ENSSFDIIKENAD
-627 EESDEAKKEPKA
+627 EESDEAKKEPKV
-639 AKKRRPS
+639 AKKHRPL

>member
-51 DFFVRNMI
+51 DFFVRNLI

-73 SIKKDFFPKEFRLIL
+73 SIKKDFFPKEFRLML
-88 DPNNT
+88 DPNNQ
-93 NAGGEDP
+93 NAGGEET

-112 REIIAYYEELLKIAL
+112 REVIAYYEELLKIAL

-161 PYYAISERGFRIS
+161 PYYALSERGFRIS

-179 TFLAAKKSNKVAVT
+179 TFLAAKKSNKIAVT
-193 SEIDGSKSFTA
+193 SEIDGNKSFTA
-204 IRDARAKQKVQ
+204 IRDARANQKAQ
-215 KQAQQPQKSS
+215 RQAQQPQKPS
-225 NTNAKPQ
+225 NTSTKQQ

-242 AQNQQKSKPNNQ
+242 TQNQQKDKPNNQ
-254 QNNNKNK
+254 QNNNQNK

-267 QAKPK
+267 RAKPK

-333 DFVGEDAETTLVDAP
+333 DFVGEDAETTLIDAP
-348 KEQKEEKE
+348 KEQEEEKDL
-356 SKNETTE
+356 KNKPTE
-363 NQNENQEKVSNDAP
+363 NTGKASNDAP
-377 LEQSNSA
+377 LEQSEST
-384 KSEDKK
+384 KSEDEK

-400 KPIPTKNELTIT
+400 KPIPTVNALTIT

-428 KSISDEKQEKP
+428 KSTPDEKQEKP

-448 KKVEVFG
+448 KNVEVFG

-463 MAEVKKAAKE
+463 MVEVEKVAKE

-487 KFSFDTEEEPED
+487 KFNFDTEEEQ
-499 IPKEPEESSKI
+499 KEVEKSNET
-510 NADSDLDAEKETK
+510 NGDGDLDSENYAEKPIEEDVKATR
-523 IQDEKTTK
+523 K
-531 EDTQP
+531 ES
-536 TKKENTNTA
+536 KNTA

-554 AKSITQ
+554 AKSIAQ
-560 ELSNQSSEEA
+560 ELSNRSSEEA

-577 PFGFSDDDFD
+577 PFDFSDDDFD

-593 PFVPAPHAD
+593 PVTSAPHTENSVMEAQK
-602 AFADVEQGEEN
+602 EQKE
-613 KENSSFDIIKENAD
+613 ENSSFDIIKENAD

-639 AKKRRPS
+639 AKKHRPL

>member
-204 IRDARAKQKVQ
+204 IRDARAKQKAQ
-215 KQAQQPQKSS
+215 KQAQQPQKPS

-237 KNQGQ
+237 KNHEQ
-242 AQNQQKSKPNNQ
+242 AQNQQKNKPNNQ
-254 QNNNKNK
+254 QNSNQNK
-261 PQNAQN
+261 PQQSQN

-272 PQKQQQI
+272 PQKQQQNS
-279 GENQRKNSAVEA
+279 ENQRKNSVVEA
-291 EKEKKDDFVMPT
+291 EKEKKDNFVMPP

-318 ESGVEKFNFDDPKNI
+318 ESDVEKFDFDDPKNI

-377 LEQSNSA
+377 LEQSE
-384 KSEDKK
+384 SEKPEDEK

-479 NKDVQAEE
+479 NKDVQVKE

-499 IPKEPEESSKI
+499 ALKEPKKSSKI
-510 NADSDLDAEKETK
+510 NANRDLDVENDAEKSVE
-523 IQDEKTTK
+523 
-531 EDTQP
+531 EDAQP
-536 TKKENTNTA
+536 TEKENTNTA

-554 AKSITQ
+554 AKSIAQ

-577 PFGFSDDDFD
+577 PFDFSDDDFD

-593 PFVPAPHAD
+593 PVTSAPHTENSVMEAQK
-602 AFADVEQGEEN
+602 EQKE
-613 KENSSFDIIKENAD
+613 ENSSSDIIKENAD

-639 AKKRRPS
+639 AKKHRPL

>member
-1 MANNPQQREKTD
+1 MANNPQQRERTD

-51 DFFVRNMI
+51 DFFVRNLI

-73 SIKKDFFPKEFRLIL
+73 SIKKDFFPKEFKLMI
-88 DPNNT
+88 DPNSQS
-93 NAGGEDP
+93 AGSEEP

-112 REIIAYYEELLKIAL
+112 REVIAYYEELLKIAL

-161 PYYAISERGFRIS
+161 PYYALSERGFRIS

-179 TFLAAKKSNKVAVT
+179 TFLAAKKSNKIAVT

-204 IRDARAKQKVQ
+204 IRDARANQKAQ
-215 KQAQQPQKSS
+215 RQAQQPQKPS
-225 NTNAKPQ
+225 NTNTKQQ

-242 AQNQQKSKPNNQ
+242 TQNQQKDKPNNQ
-254 QNNNKNK
+254 QNNNQNK

-279 GENQRKNSAVEA
+279 SENQRKNSAVEA

-333 DFVGEDAETTLVDAP
+333 DFVGEDAETTLIDAP
-348 KEQKEEKE
+348 KEQEEEKDL
-356 SKNETTE
+356 KNKPTE
-363 NQNENQEKVSNDAP
+363 NTGKASNDAP
-377 LEQSNSA
+377 LEQSEST
-384 KSEDKK
+384 KSEDEK

-400 KPIPTKNELTIT
+400 KPIPTVNALTIT

-428 KSISDEKQEKP
+428 KSTPDEKQEKP

-448 KKVEVFG
+448 KNVEVFG

-463 MAEVKKAAKE
+463 MVEVEKAAKE

-487 KFSFDTEEEPED
+487 KFNFDTEEEQ
-499 IPKEPEESSKI
+499 KEVEKSNET
-510 NADSDLDAEKETK
+510 NGDGDLDSENYAEKPIEEDVKATR
-523 IQDEKTTK
+523 K
-531 EDTQP
+531 ES
-536 TKKENTNTA
+536 KNTV

-554 AKSITQ
+554 AKSIAQ
-560 ELSNQSSEEA
+560 ELFNRSSEEA
-570 SNNADVE
+570 SNNTDVE
-577 PFGFSDDDFD
+577 PFDFSDDDFD

-593 PFVPAPHAD
+593 PVTSAPHIENSVMEAQK
-602 AFADVEQGEEN
+602 EQKE
-613 KENSSFDIIKENAD
+613 ENSSFDIIKENAD

-639 AKKRRPS
+639 AKKHRPL

>member
-73 SIKKDFFPKEFRLIL
+73 SIKKDFFPKEFRLML
-88 DPNNT
+88 DPNNQ
-93 NAGGEDP
+93 NAEGEEP
-100 KKTISDAFLLRK
+100 KKTISDVFLLRK
-112 REIIAYYEELLKIAL
+112 REVIAYYEELLKIAL

-161 PYYAISERGFRIS
+161 PYYALSERGFRIS

-179 TFLAAKKSNKVAVT
+179 TFLAAKKSNKIAVT

-204 IRDARAKQKVQ
+204 IRDARVNQKAQ
-215 KQAQQPQKSS
+215 RQAQQPQKPS

-237 KNQGQ
+237 KSQGQ
-242 AQNQQKSKPNNQ
+242 AQNQPKNKTNNQ
-254 QNNNKNK
+254 QNNSQNK

-272 PQKQQQI
+272 PQKQQQN
-279 GENQRKNSAVEA
+279 GENQRKNSAIEA

-333 DFVGEDAETTLVDAP
+333 DFVGEDAETTLVDVP
-348 KEQKEEKE
+348 KEEKE
-356 SKNETTE
+356 SKNETAE
-363 NQNENQEKVSNDAP
+363 NQNENQEKACNDAP
-377 LEQSNSA
+377 LEQSEST
-384 KSEDKK
+384 KSEDEK

-400 KPIPTKNELTIT
+400 KPIPTVNALTIT

-428 KSISDEKQEKP
+428 KSTPDEKQEKP

-448 KKVEVFG
+448 KNVEVFG

-463 MAEVKKAAKE
+463 MVEVEKAAKE

-487 KFSFDTEEEPED
+487 KFNFDTEEEQ
-499 IPKEPEESSKI
+499 KEVEKSNET
-510 NADSDLDAEKETK
+510 NGDGDLDSENYAEKPIEEDVKATR
-523 IQDEKTTK
+523 K
-531 EDTQP
+531 ES
-536 TKKENTNTA
+536 KNTA

-554 AKSITQ
+554 AKSIAQ
-560 ELSNQSSEEA
+560 ELSNRSSEEA

-577 PFGFSDDDFD
+577 PFDFSDDDFD

-593 PFVPAPHAD
+593 PVTSAPHTENSVMEAQK
-602 AFADVEQGEEN
+602 EQKE
-613 KENSSFDIIKENAD
+613 ENSSFDIIRENAD

-639 AKKRRPS
+639 AKKHRPL

>member
-1 MANNPQQREKTD
+1 MANNQQQREKTD

-254 QNNNKNK
+254 QNSNQNK
-261 PQNAQN
+261 PQQPQN
-267 QAKPK
+267 QTKPK
-272 PQKQQQI
+272 PQKQQQNS
-279 GENQRKNSAVEA
+279 ENQRKNSVVEA
-291 EKEKKDDFVMPT
+291 EKEKKDNFVMPP

-318 ESGVEKFNFDDPKNI
+318 ESDVEKFDFDDPKNI

-348 KEQKEEKE
+348 KEQKEEKK

-377 LEQSNSA
+377 LEQSE
-384 KSEDKK
+384 SEKPEDEK

-499 IPKEPEESSKI
+499 ALKESKKSSKI
-510 NADSDLDAEKETK
+510 NADRDLDVENDAEKSVE
-523 IQDEKTTK
+523 
-531 EDTQP
+531 EDAQP
-536 TKKENTNTA
+536 TEKENTNTA

-554 AKSITQ
+554 AKSIAQ

-577 PFGFSDDDFD
+577 PFDFSDDDFD

-593 PFVPAPHAD
+593 PFAPASRAD
-602 AFADVEQGEEN
+602 AFAGVEQEEGRE
-613 KENSSFDIIKENAD
+613 ENSSFDIIEENAD
-627 EESDEAKKEPKA
+627 EESDKVKKESKTA
-639 AKKRRPS
+639 RKRRPL

>member
-204 IRDARAKQKVQ
+204 IRDARAKQKAQ
-215 KQAQQPQKSS
+215 KQAQQPQKPS
-225 NTNAKPQ
+225 NINTKQQ

-237 KNQGQ
+237 KNHEQ
-242 AQNQQKSKPNNQ
+242 AQNQQKNKPNNQ
-254 QNNNKNK
+254 QNSNQNK
-261 PQNAQN
+261 PQQSQN

-272 PQKQQQI
+272 PQKQQQNS
-279 GENQRKNSAVEA
+279 ENQRKNSVVEA
-291 EKEKKDDFVMPT
+291 EKEKKDNFVMPP

-318 ESGVEKFNFDDPKNI
+318 ESDVEKFDFDDPKNI

-377 LEQSNSA
+377 LEQSE
-384 KSEDKK
+384 SEKPEDEK

-479 NKDVQAEE
+479 NKDVQVKE

-499 IPKEPEESSKI
+499 ALKEPKKSSKI
-510 NADSDLDAEKETK
+510 NANRDLDVENDAEKPVE
-523 IQDEKTTK
+523 
-531 EDTQP
+531 EDAQP
-536 TKKENTNTA
+536 TEKENTNTA

-554 AKSITQ
+554 AKSIAQ

-577 PFGFSDDDFD
+577 PFDFSDDDCD

-593 PFVPAPHAD
+593 PVTSAPHTENSVMEAQK
-602 AFADVEQGEEN
+602 EQKE
-613 KENSSFDIIKENAD
+613 ENSSSDIIKENAD

-639 AKKRRPS
+639 AKKHRPL

>member
-73 SIKKDFFPKEFRLIL
+73 SIKKDFFPKEFRLML
-88 DPNNT
+88 DPNNQ
-93 NAGGEDP
+93 NAGVEES

-112 REIIAYYEELLKIAL
+112 REVIAYYEELLKIAL

-161 PYYAISERGFRIS
+161 PYYALSERGFRIS

-179 TFLAAKKSNKVAVT
+179 TFLAAKKSNKIAVT
-193 SEIDGSKSFTA
+193 SEIDGNKSFTA
-204 IRDARAKQKVQ
+204 IRDARANQKAQ
-215 KQAQQPQKSS
+215 RQAQQPQKPS
-225 NTNAKPQ
+225 NISTKQQ

-242 AQNQQKSKPNNQ
+242 TQNQQKDKPNNQ
-254 QNNNKNK
+254 QNNNQNK

-333 DFVGEDAETTLVDAP
+333 DFVGEDAETTLIDAP
-348 KEQKEEKE
+348 KEQEEEKDL
-356 SKNETTE
+356 KNKPTE
-363 NQNENQEKVSNDAP
+363 NTGKASNDAP
-377 LEQSNSA
+377 LEQSEST
-384 KSEDKK
+384 KSEDEK

-400 KPIPTKNELTIT
+400 KPIPTVNALTIT

-428 KSISDEKQEKP
+428 KSTPDEKQEKP

-448 KKVEVFG
+448 KNVEVFG

-463 MAEVKKAAKE
+463 MVEVEKVAKE

-487 KFSFDTEEEPED
+487 KFNFDTEEEQ
-499 IPKEPEESSKI
+499 KE
-510 NADSDLDAEKETK
+510 
-523 IQDEKTTK
+523 
-531 EDTQP
+531 
-536 TKKENTNTA
+536 
-545 NEELDDADI
+545 
-554 AKSITQ
+554 
-560 ELSNQSSEEA
+560 
-570 SNNADVE
+570 V
-577 PFGFSDDDFD
+577 
-587 EDSIIT
+587 
-593 PFVPAPHAD
+593 
-602 AFADVEQGEEN
+602 
-613 KENSSFDIIKENAD
+613 
-627 EESDEAKKEPKA
+627 
-639 AKKRRPS
+639 
-646 IKYNTKE
+646 

>member
-73 SIKKDFFPKEFRLIL
+73 SIKKDFFPKEFRLML
-88 DPNNT
+88 DPNSQ
-93 NAGGEDP
+93 NAGGEEP

-112 REIIAYYEELLKIAL
+112 REVIAYYEELLKIAL

-161 PYYAISERGFRIS
+161 PYYALSERGFRIS

-179 TFLAAKKSNKVAVT
+179 TFLAAKKSNKIAVT

-204 IRDARAKQKVQ
+204 IRDARVNQKAQ
-215 KQAQQPQKSS
+215 RQAQQPQKPS
-225 NTNAKPQ
+225 NTSTKPQ

-237 KNQGQ
+237 KSQEQ
-242 AQNQQKSKPNNQ
+242 VKNQQKNKPNNQ
-254 QNNNKNK
+254 QNNSQNK
-261 PQNAQN
+261 PQQSQN
-267 QAKPK
+267 QTKPK
-272 PQKQQQI
+272 LQKQQQI
-279 GENQRKNSAVEA
+279 SENQRKNSIIEA

-348 KEQKEEKE
+348 KEQEEEKDL
-356 SKNETTE
+356 KNEPTE
-363 NQNENQEKVSNDAP
+363 NTGKASNDAP
-377 LEQSNSA
+377 LEQSESI
-384 KSEDKK
+384 KSEDEK

-400 KPIPTKNELTIT
+400 KPIPTVNALTIT

-428 KSISDEKQEKP
+428 KSTPDEKQEKP

-448 KKVEVFG
+448 KNVEVFG

-463 MAEVKKAAKE
+463 MVEVEKAAKE
-473 EPESAD
+473 EPEIAD

-487 KFSFDTEEEPED
+487 KFNFDTEEEQ
-499 IPKEPEESSKI
+499 KEVEKSNET
-510 NADSDLDAEKETK
+510 NGDGDLDSENYAEKPIEEDVKATR
-523 IQDEKTTK
+523 K
-531 EDTQP
+531 ES
-536 TKKENTNTA
+536 KNTA

-554 AKSITQ
+554 AKSIAQ
-560 ELSNQSSEEA
+560 ELSNRSSEEA

-577 PFGFSDDDFD
+577 PFDFSDDDFD

-593 PFVPAPHAD
+593 PVTSAPHTENSVMEAQK
-602 AFADVEQGEEN
+602 EQKE
-613 KENSSFDIIKENAD
+613 ENSSFDIIKENAD

-639 AKKRRPS
+639 AKKHRPL

>member
-254 QNNNKNK
+254 QNSNQNK
-261 PQNAQN
+261 PQQSQN

-272 PQKQQQI
+272 PQKQQQNS
-279 GENQRKNSAVEA
+279 ENQRKNSVVEA
-291 EKEKKDDFVMPT
+291 EKEKKDNFVMPP

-318 ESGVEKFNFDDPKNI
+318 ESDVEKFDFDDPKNI

-377 LEQSNSA
+377 LEQSE
-384 KSEDKK
+384 SEKPEDEK

-479 NKDVQAEE
+479 NKDVQVKE

-499 IPKEPEESSKI
+499 ALKEPKKSSKI
-510 NADSDLDAEKETK
+510 NANRDLDVENDAEKSVE
-523 IQDEKTTK
+523 
-531 EDTQP
+531 EDAQP
-536 TKKENTNTA
+536 TEKENTNTA

-554 AKSITQ
+554 AKSIAQ

-577 PFGFSDDDFD
+577 PFDFSDDDFD

-593 PFVPAPHAD
+593 PVTSAPHTENSVMEAQK
-602 AFADVEQGEEN
+602 EQKE
-613 KENSSFDIIKENAD
+613 ENSSSDIIKENAD

-639 AKKRRPS
+639 AKKHRPL

>member
-51 DFFVRNMI
+51 DFFVRNLI

-73 SIKKDFFPKEFRLIL
+73 SIKKDFFPKEFRLML
-88 DPNNT
+88 DPNNQ
-93 NAGGEDP
+93 NAGVEES

-112 REIIAYYEELLKIAL
+112 REVIAYYEELLKIAL

-161 PYYAISERGFRIS
+161 PYYALSERGFRIS

-179 TFLAAKKSNKVAVT
+179 TFLAAKKSNKIAVT
-193 SEIDGSKSFTA
+193 SEIDGNKSFTA
-204 IRDARAKQKVQ
+204 IRDARANQKAQ
-215 KQAQQPQKSS
+215 RQAQQPQKPS
-225 NTNAKPQ
+225 NTSTKQQ

-242 AQNQQKSKPNNQ
+242 TQNQQKDKPNNQ
-254 QNNNKNK
+254 QNNNQNK

-333 DFVGEDAETTLVDAP
+333 DFVGEDAETTLIDAP
-348 KEQKEEKE
+348 KEQEEEKDL
-356 SKNETTE
+356 KNKPTE
-363 NQNENQEKVSNDAP
+363 NTGKASNDAP
-377 LEQSNSA
+377 LEQSEST
-384 KSEDKK
+384 KSEDEK

-400 KPIPTKNELTIT
+400 KPIPTVNALTIT

-428 KSISDEKQEKP
+428 KSTPDEKQEKP

-448 KKVEVFG
+448 KNVEVFG

-463 MAEVKKAAKE
+463 MVEVEKVAKE

-487 KFSFDTEEEPED
+487 KFNFDTEEEQ
-499 IPKEPEESSKI
+499 KEVEKSNET
-510 NADSDLDAEKETK
+510 NGDGDLDSENYAEKPIEEDVKATR
-523 IQDEKTTK
+523 K
-531 EDTQP
+531 ES
-536 TKKENTNTA
+536 KNTA

-554 AKSITQ
+554 AKSIAQ
-560 ELSNQSSEEA
+560 ELSNRSSEEA

-577 PFGFSDDDFD
+577 PFDFSDDDFD

-593 PFVPAPHAD
+593 PVTSAPHTENSVMEAQK
-602 AFADVEQGEEN
+602 EQKE
-613 KENSSFDIIKENAD
+613 ENSSFDIIKENAD

-639 AKKRRPS
+639 AKKHRPL

>member
-93 NAGGEDP
+93 NAGVEDP

-204 IRDARAKQKVQ
+204 IRDARAKQKAQ
-215 KQAQQPQKSS
+215 KQAQKPQKPS
-225 NTNAKPQ
+225 NINTKQQ

-237 KNQGQ
+237 KNHEQ
-242 AQNQQKSKPNNQ
+242 AQNQQKNKPNNQ
-254 QNNNKNK
+254 QNSNQNK
-261 PQNAQN
+261 QQQSQN

-272 PQKQQQI
+272 PQKQQQNS
-279 GENQRKNSAVEA
+279 ENQRKNSVVEA
-291 EKEKKDDFVMPT
+291 EKEKKDNFVMPP

-318 ESGVEKFNFDDPKNI
+318 ESDVEKFDFNDPKNI

-377 LEQSNSA
+377 LEQSE
-384 KSEDKK
+384 SEKPEDEK

-479 NKDVQAEE
+479 NKDVQVKE

-499 IPKEPEESSKI
+499 ALKEPKKSSKI
-510 NADSDLDAEKETK
+510 NADRDLDVENDAEKSVE
-523 IQDEKTTK
+523 
-531 EDTQP
+531 EDAQP
-536 TKKENTNTA
+536 TEKENTNTA

-554 AKSITQ
+554 AKSIAQ

-577 PFGFSDDDFD
+577 PFDFSDDDFD

-593 PFVPAPHAD
+593 PVTSAPHTENSVMEAQK
-602 AFADVEQGEEN
+602 EQKE
-613 KENSSFDIIKENAD
+613 ENSSSDIIKENAD

-639 AKKRRPS
+639 AKKHRPL

>member
-73 SIKKDFFPKEFRLIL
+73 SIKKDFFPKEFRLML
-88 DPNNT
+88 DPNNQ
-93 NAGGEDP
+93 NAGGEEP

-112 REIIAYYEELLKIAL
+112 REVIAYYEELLKIAL

-161 PYYAISERGFRIS
+161 PYYALSERGFRIS

-179 TFLAAKKSNKVAVT
+179 TFLAAKKSNKIAVT

-204 IRDARAKQKVQ
+204 IRDARVNQKTQ
-215 KQAQQPQKSS
+215 RQAQQPQKPS
-225 NTNAKPQ
+225 NTGTKPQ

-242 AQNQQKSKPNNQ
+242 TQNQQKDKPNNQ
-254 QNNNKNK
+254 QNNNQNK

-272 PQKQQQI
+272 PQKQQQTS
-279 GENQRKNSAVEA
+279 ENQRKNSAVEA

-333 DFVGEDAETTLVDAP
+333 DFVGEDAETTLIDAP
-348 KEQKEEKE
+348 KEQEEEKDL
-356 SKNETTE
+356 KNKPTE
-363 NQNENQEKVSNDAP
+363 NTGKASNDAP
-377 LEQSNSA
+377 LEQSEST
-384 KSEDKK
+384 KSEDEK

-400 KPIPTKNELTIT
+400 KPIPTVNALTIT

-428 KSISDEKQEKP
+428 KSTPDEKQEKP

-448 KKVEVFG
+448 KNVEVFG

-463 MAEVKKAAKE
+463 MVEVEKVAKE

-487 KFSFDTEEEPED
+487 KFNFDTEEEQ
-499 IPKEPEESSKI
+499 KEVEKSNET
-510 NADSDLDAEKETK
+510 NGDGDLDSENYAEKPIEEDVKATR
-523 IQDEKTTK
+523 K
-531 EDTQP
+531 ES
-536 TKKENTNTA
+536 KNTA

-554 AKSITQ
+554 AKSIAQ
-560 ELSNQSSEEA
+560 ELSNRSSEEA

-577 PFGFSDDDFD
+577 PFDFSDDDFD

-593 PFVPAPHAD
+593 PVTSAPHTENSVMEAQK
-602 AFADVEQGEEN
+602 EQKE
-613 KENSSFDIIKENAD
+613 ENSSFDIIKENAD

-639 AKKRRPS
+639 AKKHRPL

>member
-112 REIIAYYEELLKIAL
+112 REVIAYYEELLKIAL

-161 PYYAISERGFRIS
+161 PYYALSERGFRIS

-179 TFLAAKKSNKVAVT
+179 TFLAAKKSNKIAVT

-204 IRDARAKQKVQ
+204 IRDARVNQKAQ
-215 KQAQQPQKSS
+215 RQGQQPQKPS
-225 NTNAKPQ
+225 NTNTKQQ

-242 AQNQQKSKPNNQ
+242 TQNQQKDKPNNQ
-254 QNNNKNK
+254 QNNNQNK

-279 GENQRKNSAVEA
+279 SENQRKNSAVEA

-333 DFVGEDAETTLVDAP
+333 DFVGEDTETTLIDAP
-348 KEQKEEKE
+348 KEQEEEKDL
-356 SKNETTE
+356 KNKPTE
-363 NQNENQEKVSNDAP
+363 NTGKASNDAP
-377 LEQSNSA
+377 LEQSEST
-384 KSEDKK
+384 KSEDEK

-400 KPIPTKNELTIT
+400 KPIPTVNALTIT

-418 DEALKAQAEG
+418 DEALKAQEEG
-428 KSISDEKQEKP
+428 KSTPDEKQEKP

-448 KKVEVFG
+448 KNVEVFG

-463 MAEVKKAAKE
+463 MVEVEKAAKE

-487 KFSFDTEEEPED
+487 KFNFDTEEEQ
-499 IPKEPEESSKI
+499 KEVEKPNET
-510 NADSDLDAEKETK
+510 NGDGDLDSENYAEKPIEEDVKATR
-523 IQDEKTTK
+523 K
-531 EDTQP
+531 ES
-536 TKKENTNTA
+536 KNTA
-545 NEELDDADI
+545 NEDLDDADI
-554 AKSITQ
+554 AKSIAQ
-560 ELSNQSSEEA
+560 ELSNRSSEEA

-577 PFGFSDDDFD
+577 PFDFSDDDFD

-593 PFVPAPHAD
+593 PVTSAPHTENSVMEAQK
-602 AFADVEQGEEN
+602 EQKE
-613 KENSSFDIIKENAD
+613 ENSSFDIIKENAD

-639 AKKRRPS
+639 AKKHRPL

>member
-254 QNNNKNK
+254 QNSNQNK
-261 PQNAQN
+261 PQQPQN
-267 QAKPK
+267 QTKPK
-272 PQKQQQI
+272 PQKQQQNS
-279 GENQRKNSAVEA
+279 ENQRKNSVVEA
-291 EKEKKDDFVMPT
+291 EKEKKDNFVMPP

-318 ESGVEKFNFDDPKNI
+318 ESDVEKFDFDDPKNI

-377 LEQSNSA
+377 LEQSE
-384 KSEDKK
+384 SEKPEDEK

-499 IPKEPEESSKI
+499 ALKESKKSSKI
-510 NADSDLDAEKETK
+510 NADRDLDVENDAEKSVE
-523 IQDEKTTK
+523 
-531 EDTQP
+531 EDAQP
-536 TKKENTNTA
+536 TEKENTNTV

-554 AKSITQ
+554 AKSIAQ

-577 PFGFSDDDFD
+577 PFNFSDDDFD

-593 PFVPAPHAD
+593 PFAPASRAD
-602 AFADVEQGEEN
+602 AFAGVEQEEGRE
-613 KENSSFDIIKENAD
+613 ENSSFDIIEENAD
-627 EESDEAKKEPKA
+627 EESDKVKKESKTA
-639 AKKRRPS
+639 RKRRPL

>member
-51 DFFVRNMI
+51 DFFVRNLI

-73 SIKKDFFPKEFRLIL
+73 SIKKDFFPKEFRLML
-88 DPNNT
+88 DPNNQ
-93 NAGGEDP
+93 NAGGEET

-112 REIIAYYEELLKIAL
+112 REVIAYYEELLKIAL

-161 PYYAISERGFRIS
+161 PYYALSERGFRIS

-179 TFLAAKKSNKVAVT
+179 TFLAAKKSNKIAVT

-204 IRDARAKQKVQ
+204 IRDARVNQKAQ
-215 KQAQQPQKSS
+215 RQGQQPQKPS
-225 NTNAKPQ
+225 NTNTKQQ

-242 AQNQQKSKPNNQ
+242 TQNQQKDKPNNQ
-254 QNNNKNK
+254 QNNNQNK

-279 GENQRKNSAVEA
+279 SENQRKNSAVEA

-333 DFVGEDAETTLVDAP
+333 DFVGEDTETTLIDAP
-348 KEQKEEKE
+348 KEQEEEKDL
-356 SKNETTE
+356 KNKPTE
-363 NQNENQEKVSNDAP
+363 NTGKASNDAP
-377 LEQSNSA
+377 LEQSEST
-384 KSEDKK
+384 KSEDEK

-400 KPIPTKNELTIT
+400 KPIPTVNALTIT

-428 KSISDEKQEKP
+428 KSTPDEKQEKP

-448 KKVEVFG
+448 KNVEVFG

-463 MAEVKKAAKE
+463 MIEVEKAAKE

-487 KFSFDTEEEPED
+487 KFNFDTEEEQ
-499 IPKEPEESSKI
+499 KEVEKSNET
-510 NADSDLDAEKETK
+510 NGDGDLDSENYAEKPIEEDVKATR
-523 IQDEKTTK
+523 K
-531 EDTQP
+531 ES
-536 TKKENTNTA
+536 KNTV

-554 AKSITQ
+554 AKSIAQ
-560 ELSNQSSEEA
+560 ELSNRSSEEA

-577 PFGFSDDDFD
+577 PFDFSDDDFD

-593 PFVPAPHAD
+593 PVTSAPHTENSVMEAQK
-602 AFADVEQGEEN
+602 EQKE
-613 KENSSFDIIKENAD
+613 ENSSFDIIKENAD

-639 AKKRRPS
+639 AKKHRPL